1 MGAGMLARCLGLQL
15 SRWGANGLTGYGQ
28 PSAARPW
35 DAPDWPRWLWLR
47 GSVATPFSPP
57 PPSPLRWKA
66 VLDAAV
72 DQSRARITN
81 DGRGPAIGRGSVGSR
96 RATAPLRQQADPGD
110 SDSSMPPPPL
120 SPAVPGGGVD
130 AAALHALM
138 QQMAVGVSSLNARLG
153 AIENRMDSRA
163 TPTGQQ
169 EQGSGVGGCCAVSAS
184 GSDAGKP
191 PARAP
196 SEV

>member
-1 MGAGMLARCLGLQL
+1 
-15 SRWGANGLTGYGQ
+15 
-28 PSAARPW
+28 
-35 DAPDWPRWLWLR
+35 
-47 GSVATPFSPP
+47 
-57 PPSPLRWKA
+57 
-66 VLDAAV
+66 
-72 DQSRARITN
+72 
-81 DGRGPAIGRGSVGSR
+81 
-96 RATAPLRQQADPGD
+96 
-110 SDSSMPPPPL
+110 MPPPPL

-184 GSDAGKP
+184 GSDAGQL